1 MLKVIGAGLP
11 RTGTTSLHRFVDVA
25 WESPTE
31 LTVVAQETRGATEVF
46 TLNVDG
52 STVQPA
58 ALLDL
63 EIASLAD
70 AADVDRPTVVATQR
84 GTLYLQLAD
93 RWSELALEGRFRQPS
108 YVE

>member
-1 MLKVIGAGLP
+1 M
-11 RTGTTSLHRFVDVA
+11 
-25 WESPTE
+25 
-31 LTVVAQETRGATEVF
+31 F

-63 EIASLAD
+63 EIASMAD
-70 AADVDRPTVVATQR
+70 AADVDRPTVVATRR
-84 GTLYLQLAD
+84 GTLYLRLPD
-93 RWSELALEGRFRQPS
+93 RWSEVALDVRFRQPS